1 MTAKRNTWQK
11 DAVRHALGEAIGF
24 VSAQQL
30 HGILRDHGSTI
41 SLATVYRALID
52 LVTTGEADSLSLDAG
67 EALYRACAATHH
79 HHLIC
84 RGCGK
89 TVEIEATDLETWADA
104 VAKQHGFAKPE
115 HFIEISGLCGDCAGG
130 HPNKKLA

>member
-1 MTAKRNTWQK
+1 MTTKRNTWQK

-41 SLATVYRALID
+41 SLATVYRALTD
-52 LVTTGEADSLSLDAG
+52 LVATSEADTISIDAG

-79 HHLIC
+79 HHLTC
-84 RGCGK
+84 RKCGK
-89 TVEIEATDLETWADA
+89 TVEIEAAEVESWADSI
-104 VAKQHGFAKPE
+104 AKQHGFTDPS
-115 HFIEISGLCGDCAGG
+115 HTLEISGWCADCR
-130 HPNKKLA
+130 

>member
-1 MTAKRNTWQK
+1 MTVKRNTWQK
-11 DAVRHALGEAIGF
+11 DAVRHALGEAVGF

-41 SLATVYRALID
+41 SLATVYRALTD
-52 LVTTGEADSLSLDAG
+52 LVEVGEADSLNLDAG

-89 TVEIEATDLETWADA
+89 TVEIEATDLETWADS
-104 VAKQHGFAKPE
+104 VASQHGFVSPE
-115 HFIEISGLCGDCAGG
+115 HFIEISGLCALCAAGSAD
-130 HPNKKLA
+130 KKLA